1 MKRSI
6 YFEGATF
13 GQTLQARTCYVQ
25 LITHASLR
33 VIKENVIIILRNG
46 CEKNQNL
53 SIKALGSLYWGGSSL
68 GLNIFYFVQ
77 YICLCTIFFLKKR
90 IVILYHQKVKQNCI
104 LSMLF
109 KALI

>member
-25 LITHASLR
+25 LITDASLR
-33 VIKENVIIILRNG
+33 AIKSNIIIILRNG

-53 SIKALGSLYWGGSSL
+53 SIKALGSLYWGGSSS
-68 GLNIFYFVQ
+68 GLSIFYFVQ
-77 YICLCTIFFLKKR
+77 YICLCTIFFLGKK
-90 IVILYHQKVKQNCI
+90 NCNFI
-104 LSMLF
+104 SSKSETKLHYVD
-109 KALI
+109 AI

>member
-1 MKRSI
+1 MKQSI
-6 YFEGATF
+6 YFERATF

-53 SIKALGSLYWGGSSL
+53 SIKAMGSLYWGGSSS
-68 GLNIFYFVQ
+68 GLNIFILFNIFV
-77 YICLCTIFFLKKR
+77 CALFFSSEK
-90 IVILYHQKVKQNCI
+90 
-104 LSMLF
+104 
-109 KALI
+109 